1 MVIEGSGIRI
11 RDGGDKL
18 KRTKTTDR
26 GGVKVEIKDNC
37 GGKLK
42 TSKPIDQGDSDDD
55 FEKRHKKR
63 KEIEPK
69 YESACAIDKTLLG
82 QRGYDHQRA
91 LGEKSVEVAFD
102 VYVM

>member
-26 GGVKVEIKDNC
+26 GGLKVEIKDNR

-42 TSKPIDQGDSDDD
+42 KSKPIDQGDSDDD
-55 FEKRHKKR
+55 FEKVKSKRHKTRLKIR
-63 KEIEPK
+63 PK
-69 YESACAIDKTLLG
+69 M
-82 QRGYDHQRA
+82 R
-91 LGEKSVEVAFD
+91 
-102 VYVM
+102 